1 MFNITRNTCLLK
13 FTLNANEQNDPIK
26 RHRVADWIKKKE
38 PVICCLQETHFGEK
52 DTYRLKVRER
62 YFMQME
68 IKFKWIEI
76 ISSIFVDHN
85 DVKGHQLKKEK
96 QKNDYMEITQHST
109 KNQCFND
116 ENKRKSENTLRQ

>member
-1 MFNITRNTCLLK
+1 
-13 FTLNANEQNDPIK
+13 
-26 RHRVADWIKKKE
+26 
-38 PVICCLQETHFGEK
+38 
-52 DTYRLKVRER
+52 
-62 YFMQME
+62 MQME

-96 QKNDYMEITQHST
+96 QEKNDYMEITQHST

-116 ENKRKSENTLRQ
+116 ANKEEIIKYFETMTMKTQRYEICGIQHKQFEEGSL